1 MPSFQCEQTAFEEIE
16 NQWNLNYLVGI
27 CIYLMSIVKRMSKLV
42 FRELEGDLFSAPKT
56 YSLAHCVAA
65 DLKMGAGIAVAF
77 RDKFGQIAKL
87 KEQGQKAGG
96 LAVLEDQSRFI
107 YYLISKNDTYKKP
120 TYQDLF
126 LSLHA
131 MKKHMVR
138 MCASLKFMNNKKSID
153 NVRSRGK
160 QLICCKPGTVVYQF
174 KKS

>member
-1 MPSFQCEQTAFEEIE
+1 
-16 NQWNLNYLVGI
+16 
-27 CIYLMSIVKRMSKLV
+27 MSKLV

-77 RDKFGQIAKL
+77 RDKFRQIDKL
-87 KEQGQKAGG
+87 KAQGQKAGG
-96 LAVLEDQSRFI
+96 LAVLTDGDRFI

-131 MKKHMVR
+131 MKNHMVR
-138 MCASLKFMNNKKSID
+138 MCHTMFAYTKHFDFCWLFW
-153 NVRSRGK
+153 
-160 QLICCKPGTVVYQF
+160 YQCF
-174 KKS
+174 